1 LAGCARCAGRDT
13 RLICRLRS
21 FNQEIGILKTIIFI
35 EHDQDTD
42 EFEYRFARRFNDMT
56 REQQLL
62 ATEAA
67 IKRLESLSQSLKV
80 IIARQSADNS

>member
-1 LAGCARCAGRDT
+1 M
-13 RLICRLRS
+13 
-21 FNQEIGILKTIIFI
+21 KTIIFI

-42 EFEYRFARRFNDMT
+42 EFECRFARRFNDMT